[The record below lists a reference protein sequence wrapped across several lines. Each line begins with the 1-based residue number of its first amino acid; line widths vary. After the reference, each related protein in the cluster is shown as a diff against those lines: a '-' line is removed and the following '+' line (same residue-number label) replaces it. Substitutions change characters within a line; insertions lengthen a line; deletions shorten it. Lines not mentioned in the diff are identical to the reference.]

1 MLKRSLFPLTVALV
15 VALAPT
21 ALRAQTNRLTLGGAF
36 GGLSGAAN
44 LNPAGT
50 AGSRQVQQIHL

>member
-1 MLKRSLFPLTVALV
+1 MLKRSLFPLTAALV

-36 GGLSGAAN
+36 GGLSG
-44 LNPAGT
+44 LP
-50 AGSRQVQQIHL
+50 I